1 MTGRFHLLSF
11 LMIMIKGKL
20 DKLFNKYMTFIVL
33 PHDEVGAKQKRVSYG
48 ALALTLFFILLFV
61 VSALFIFV
69 DYGQRK
75 VASDTLNRL
84 VYENTVL
91 KEKYN
96 TLKKSTAMVNDSIV
110 DILNKMDN
118 LLIMN
123 NLPPT
128 SDVMKEMGI
137 GGVESTSPDES
148 FLIMDPGF
156 KRQVQEISTLI
167 VSTEK
172 RVELAKQLLA
182 KISTNKELNSEMWDN
197 IPTTWPVYGWITSGF
212 GTRIS
217 PMTGKQEFHPG
228 LDIAQNIGE
237 EVVAPADGV
246 VVYAGN
252 RTGWGRTVLIR
263 HEYGIT
269 TRYAHLDA
277 IRVSLYQEIKKGDIV
292 GTVGNT
298 GWSIGPHLHY
308 EIRVHGTPVDPMNY
322 ILTRKD

>member
-1 MTGRFHLLSF
+1 
-11 LMIMIKGKL
+11 MIMIKDAVG
-20 DKLFNKYMTFIVL
+20 KLFNKYMTFIVL

-48 ALALTLFFILLFV
+48 TLALVLFFVLLFV
-61 VSALFIFV
+61 GVSLVIIA

-84 VYENTVL
+84 VYENTIL
-91 KEKYN
+91 KEKYSS
-96 TLKKSTAMVNDSIV
+96 LKKNTAMVNESIAG
-110 DILNKMDN
+110 ILNKMDN

-128 SDVMKEMGI
+128 SEVMKEMGI
-137 GGVESTSPDES
+137 GGSESASPEENL
-148 FLIMDPGF
+148 LIMDPGF
-156 KRQVQEISTLI
+156 KRQVQEISTMI

-182 KISTNKELNSEMWDN
+182 QISSHKEMNSEMWDN
-197 IPTTWPVYGWITSGF
+197 IPTVWPVYGWITSGF

-237 EVVAPADGV
+237 EIVAPGDGV
-246 VVYAGN
+246 VIYAGS
-252 RTGWGRTVLIR
+252 RPGWGRTVLIR
-263 HEYGIT
+263 HEYGIV
-269 TRYAHLDA
+269 TRYAHMDS
-277 IRVSLYQEIKKGDIV
+277 IKVTLYQEIKKGDIL

-298 GWSIGPHLHY
+298 GYSIGPHLHY
-308 EIRVHGTPVDPMNY
+308 EVRVHGTPVDPMNY